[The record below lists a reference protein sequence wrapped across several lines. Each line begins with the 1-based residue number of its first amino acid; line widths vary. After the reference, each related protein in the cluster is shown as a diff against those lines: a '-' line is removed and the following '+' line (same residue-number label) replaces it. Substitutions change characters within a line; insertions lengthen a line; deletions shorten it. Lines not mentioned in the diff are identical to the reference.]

1 MMDDAD
7 RAADLEEAAWADLER
22 RIAARKSQAKPSR
35 THCQDCGAPLDVY
48 RLAYGLCLACAEE
61 VEARQRLWGYR

>member
-1 MMDDAD
+1 MDDAD

-48 RLAYGLCLACAEE
+48 RLAYDLCLTYAEE
-61 VEARQRLWGYR
+61 IKTKQHLWEYR